1 MTTPSDSLINHSMIT
16 KSDALMAAH
25 ELEAFGKDWL
35 LVKQCGWQEGFGG
48 APGRML
54 YNVVAG
60 AYTIGSTVC
69 AETLIAAGYRIEI
82 V

>member
-1 MTTPSDSLINHSMIT
+1 MIT
-16 KSDALMAAH
+16 KSDALMAEH
-25 ELEAFGKDWL
+25 ELQSFGKDWL
-35 LVKQCGWQEGFGG
+35 LIKECGWQPGFGN

-60 AYTIGSTVC
+60 AYTIGSTVT
-69 AETLIAAGYRIEI
+69 AETLLKAGYRLEI

>member
-1 MTTPSDSLINHSMIT
+1 MIT
-16 KSDALMAAH
+16 ESDKLMMDH
-25 ELEAFGKDWL
+25 EIQSLGKDWL
-35 LVKQCGWQEGFGG
+35 LIKQQGWQPGFGN

-60 AYTIGSTVC
+60 AYTIGSTVT
-69 AETLIAAGYRIEI
+69 AETLLAMGYRLEI